1 MFLFGLRAL
10 EMLNV
15 KEIVG
20 GYGQKTILH
29 KVTFDVGSSEII
41 GLVGPNGCGKSTV
54 LKSIYGLLKV
64 DEGEILYNG
73 NPIQNRKPSLNAL
86 EGVGYVPQG
95 NKIFDRLTVHE
106 NLELGGF
113 VLRDPK
119 VLPGKI
125 DQIYQLFPALMMN
138 KNKIAGKL
146 SGGERQLLGLSR
158 GLIQNPKVILLDE
171 PSIGLAPR
179 LVSLTMATIK
189 QIRKEFSI
197 TILVVEQN
205 VREVLKITD
214 RVYVMRLGQ
223 IILEETHIG
232 SGTEQKIR
240 EVFLS

>member
-1 MFLFGLRAL
+1 
-10 EMLNV
+10 MLNI

-20 GYGQKTILH
+20 GYGQKKILH
-29 KVTFDVGSSEII
+29 KVTFRVASSEIV

-54 LKSIYGLLKV
+54 LKSIYGLLRV
-64 DEGEILYNG
+64 DEGEILYG
-73 NPIQNRKPSLNAL
+73 GVPIQNRKPSLNAL
-86 EGVGYVPQG
+86 EGIGYVPQG

-113 VLRDPK
+113 VLRDAREL
-119 VLPGKI
+119 VQRI
-125 DQIYQLFPALMMN
+125 NEVYELFPALAGN
-138 KNKIAGKL
+138 KNRMAGKL

-158 GLIQNPKVILLDE
+158 GLIQKPKVILLDE

-189 QIRKEFSI
+189 QIRNQFTV

-223 IILEETHIG
+223 IILEETQVG
-232 SGTEQKIR
+232 TGTEQKIR
-240 EVFLS
+240 EVFLL

>member
-1 MFLFGLRAL
+1 MGFILFDV
-10 EMLNV
+10 MLKVND
-15 KEIVG
+15 IIG
-20 GYGQKTILH
+20 GYGEKKILH
-29 KVTFDVGSSEII
+29 KLTLHVASSEIV

-73 NPIQNRKPSLNAL
+73 VPIQNRKPSLNAL
-86 EGVGYVPQG
+86 EGIGYVPQG

-119 VLPGKI
+119 NVSQRVN
-125 DQIYQLFPALMMN
+125 QIYSMFPALAAN

-158 GLIQNPKVILLDE
+158 GLIQNPKMILLDE

-189 QIRKEFSI
+189 QIRNQFTV

-205 VREVLKITD
+205 VREVLKVTD

-223 IILEETHIG
+223 VILEETSVG
-232 SGTEQKIR
+232 TGTEQKIR